1 MPIIERDVV
10 LQGVDE
16 HGNQTM
22 DLPITRLGNIEDTA
36 EKKDAPALADY
47 IPVIDMADDGE
58 MKKTPVSSLQE
69 AMGEMYRP
77 RSRNITLST
86 AGWTGAGPYTQAAAV
101 EGVHADEAGQLVQVA
116 PAAGSRAAWQ
126 ETGVLC
132 TGQGT
137 GTLTFEAQEKPGVDI
152 SVYVILQEVQA

>member
-36 EKKDAPALADY
+36 DTKDAPGLADY
-47 IPVIDMADDGE
+47 IPVIDMADSGG
-58 MKKTPVSSLQE
+58 MKKMRVSALQKVVQ
-69 AMGEMYRP
+69 P
-77 RSRNITLST
+77 RSILLTL
-86 AGWTGAGPYTQAAAV
+86 AAANWTGSSAPYAQTVSAADV
-101 EGVHADEAGQLVQVA
+101 QADEAKQLVQVA
-116 PAAGSRAAWQ
+116 PAAASRAAWNAASA
-126 ETGVLC
+126 LC
-132 TGQGT
+132 TGQGA
-137 GTLTFEAQEKPGVDI
+137 GTLTFETQEKPGADI